1 MLFISFHWYYQ
12 CYLSCLIAIIVFSSF
27 ITEVI
32 SVISDVDSDVTDVNL
47 HSVNIVN
54 KLESSSMKNL
64 HVNCLDQLILV
75 VHLPDVS
82 VTITNDFHC
91 LL

>member
-1 MLFISFHWYYQ
+1 MLFIMFNSHYCIF
-12 CYLSCLIAIIVFSSF
+12 IF
-27 ITEVI
+27 ITE
-32 SVISDVDSDVTDVNL
+32 VISDVDSDVNDINL

-54 KLESSSMKNL
+54 KLENSSMKNL

-82 VTITNDFHC
+82 VTTTNDFHC

>member
-1 MLFISFHWYYQ
+1 MFNSHYGIFI
-12 CYLSCLIAIIVFSSF
+12 F
-27 ITEVI
+27 ITE
-32 SVISDVDSDVTDVNL
+32 VISDVDSDVNDINL
-47 HSVNIVN
+47 HSVNIVNHVN

-64 HVNCLDQLILV
+64 HVNYLDQLILV

-82 VTITNDFHC
+82 VTTTNDYHC

>member
-1 MLFISFHWYYQ
+1 MLFIMFNSHY
-12 CYLSCLIAIIVFSSF
+12 CILIF
-27 ITEVI
+27 ITE
-32 SVISDVDSDVTDVNL
+32 VISDVDSDVNDINL

-54 KLESSSMKNL
+54 KLENSSMKNL

-82 VTITNDFHC
+82 VTTTNDYHC

>member
-1 MLFISFHWYYQ
+1 MVWKWTGKEFLLATI
-12 CYLSCLIAIIVFSSF
+12 LG
-27 ITEVI
+27 TE
-32 SVISDVDSDVTDVNL
+32 VISDVDSDVNDINL

-54 KLESSSMKNL
+54 KLENSSMKNL

-82 VTITNDFHC
+82 VTTTNDYHC

>member
-1 MLFISFHWYYQ
+1 ML
-12 CYLSCLIAIIVFSSF
+12 L
-27 ITEVI
+27 VI
-32 SVISDVDSDVTDVNL
+32 LNIDSDVNDINL

-54 KLESSSMKNL
+54 KLENSSMKNL
-64 HVNCLDQLILV
+64 HVNYLDQLILV

-82 VTITNDFHC
+82 VTTTNDYHC

>member
-1 MLFISFHWYYQ
+1 MLFIMFNSHYCIF
-12 CYLSCLIAIIVFSSF
+12 IF
-27 ITEVI
+27 ITEV
-32 SVISDVDSDVTDVNL
+32 VISDVDSDVNDINL

-54 KLESSSMKNL
+54 KLENSSMKNL

-82 VTITNDFHC
+82 VTTTNDFHC

>member
-1 MLFISFHWYYQ
+1 MLFIMFNSHYCIF
-12 CYLSCLIAIIVFSSF
+12 IF
-27 ITEVI
+27 ITE
-32 SVISDVDSDVTDVNL
+32 VISDVDSDVNDINL

-54 KLESSSMKNL
+54 HVNKLENSSMKNL

-82 VTITNDFHC
+82 VTTTNDFHC

>member
-1 MLFISFHWYYQ
+1 MLFIMFNRHY
-12 CYLSCLIAIIVFSSF
+12 CILIF
-27 ITEVI
+27 ITE
-32 SVISDVDSDVTDVNL
+32 VISDVDSDVNDINL
-47 HSVNIVN
+47 HRVNIVNIVN
-54 KLESSSMKNL
+54 KLENSSMKNL

-82 VTITNDFHC
+82 VTTTNDYHC

>member
-1 MLFISFHWYYQ
+1 MLFIMFNSH
-12 CYLSCLIAIIVFSSF
+12 CCILIF
-27 ITEVI
+27 ITE
-32 SVISDVDSDVTDVNL
+32 VISDVDSDVNDINL

-54 KLESSSMKNL
+54 KLENFSMKNL

-82 VTITNDFHC
+82 VTTTHDYHC